1 MAEQL
6 QAAIGAMSL
15 RDDELIDLPD
25 SPRFKVFEQNT
36 LNLLGHLLNPS
47 CLPMEEMIE
56 TMPRVW
62 RVYSRV
68 RGIALS
74 SEKFQFI
81 FEREEDMETVLK
93 VDVWI
98 RISKIPVNYYKVET
112 MHFLASKV
120 GHVIEITYDP
130 KVSQKVSYIIA
141 HVRLDI
147 ANPAMDHILL
157 NLPSWGLTLLSVAE
171 SESYGK
177 SEAGFPPLFAV
188 LSVDTRKAALQ
199 YISHSDETERRARI
213 MRVEQSIL
221 EGSEDHNPKMP
232 KITHDLNKGKG
243 HVFDFADHQ
252 QQDAILS
259 RNERSGTKSSP
270 VCGKE
275 LEDEA
280 SDSGGVEVSSNFPV
294 LSSTVF
300 RIGASSVAHL
310 AGTQSEGKKS
320 RKRPNKWRRMAHAK
334 SVELA
339 SKDVGS
345 AELCATD
352 SEQNLRNIF

>member
-1 MAEQL
+1 MN
-6 QAAIGAMSL
+6 
-15 RDDELIDLPD
+15 PD
-25 SPRFKVFEQNT
+25 STHPC
-36 LNLLGHLLNPS
+36 G
-47 CLPMEEMIE
+47 
-56 TMPRVW
+56 
-62 RVYSRV
+62 
-68 RGIALS
+68 S
-74 SEKFQFI
+74 S
-81 FEREEDMETVLK
+81 
-93 VDVWI
+93 
-98 RISKIPVNYYKVET
+98 
-112 MHFLASKV
+112 
-120 GHVIEITYDP
+120 
-130 KVSQKVSYIIA
+130 VS
-141 HVRLDI
+141 
-147 ANPAMDHILL
+147 P
-157 NLPSWGLTLLSVAE
+157 
-171 SESYGK
+171 
-177 SEAGFPPLFAV
+177 GFPPLFAV

-352 SEQNLRNIF
+352 SEVACMAVVRNEDDSENHPKRKVVGNVGDHSAKSQKHFLDTVASDLKPLPPQ